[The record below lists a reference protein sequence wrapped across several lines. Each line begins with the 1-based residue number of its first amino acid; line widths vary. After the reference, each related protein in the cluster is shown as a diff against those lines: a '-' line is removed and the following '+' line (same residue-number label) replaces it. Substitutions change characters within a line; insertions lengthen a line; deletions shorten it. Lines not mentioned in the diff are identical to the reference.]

1 MDHRK
6 LILRMPKEKYV
17 GSPEETIREAKLRWR
32 EFPTLLWPVCWGRQG
47 CGAGLQGSVLVV
59 VLQLPGVQ
67 EAAGTVAAVT
77 TGAS

>member
-1 MDHRK
+1 
-6 LILRMPKEKYV
+6 MPKEKYV

-32 EFPTLLWPVCWGRQG
+32 EFPTLLWPVCCCRQSRG
-47 CGAGLQGSVLVV
+47 VGLRGSVLVV

-67 EAAGTVAAVT
+67 EAAGTVAAMI